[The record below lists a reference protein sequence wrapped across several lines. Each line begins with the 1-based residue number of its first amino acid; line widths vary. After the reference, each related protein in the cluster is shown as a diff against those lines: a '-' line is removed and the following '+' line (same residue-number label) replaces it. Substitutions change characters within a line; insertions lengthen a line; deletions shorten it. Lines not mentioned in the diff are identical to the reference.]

1 MKLNSLQALRG
12 LKSVGSVS
20 TIKPLTY
27 KRVKIDKSR
36 LSEIGLISYSSSLCL
51 FASRILYNEIKI
63 PNREGTL
70 NAVIQEVS
78 KLHSLLSK
86 NDYIQ
91 NSDYTQKDTKKFFKE
106 VGLKP
111 KHISTNRTI

>member
-20 TIKPLTY
+20 TIKPMIY
-27 KRVKIDKSR
+27 KRVTIDKSFMN
-36 LSEIGLISYSSSLCL
+36 EIDLISYASSLCL

-70 NAVIQEVS
+70 NAVMQEVS

-86 NDYIQ
+86 KDYYLH
-91 NSDYTQKDTKKFFKE
+91 NERTHKDTKKFFKE

-111 KHISTNRTI
+111 RHISTKRTI